1 MSLQTGTIEITGL
14 TFETLKALNDKA
26 RGSGK
31 TAEQYARR
39 LIEVGVSAA
48 ETMLPEMTLDEAMAP
63 FRRQVEESGI
73 TDDELDEL
81 FMEARRDYHRELK
94 ERE

>member
-1 MSLQTGTIEITGL
+1 MSLQTGTLEITGL
-14 TFETLKALNDKA
+14 TFETLEALNDKA
-26 RGSGK
+26 RRSGK

-39 LIEVGVSAA
+39 LIEIGVSTA

-63 FRRQVEESGI
+63 FRRQIEESGI
-73 TDDELDEL
+73 TDEELDEMFL
-81 FMEARRDYHRELK
+81 EARRDYHRELK